1 MSRSRSAQEGKCRG
15 TNVGLPAFYLHP
27 KNPKKELEILNYRK
41 KIFNNRKKNS
51 HTRAVWRSLNLCED
65 EGLDAKEELMEF
77 IRKPAADMRLT
88 LAKVLKDIPHLDE
101 HIRGDIASLVSESVS
116 RASSKKRKKKKKK
129 RRKQTKAQKKAA
141 KKKAQKTQKARS
153 RSRRS
158 V

>member
-1 MSRSRSAQEGKCRG
+1 
-15 TNVGLPAFYLHP
+15 LPAFYLHP
-27 KNPKKELEILNYRK
+27 KNPEKELKILNYRK
-41 KIFNNRKKNS
+41 KIFDNRKKNS

-77 IRKPAADMRLT
+77 IRKPAADRRLT

-101 HIRGDIASLVSESVS
+101 HIRGDIASLVSKSVS
-116 RASSKKRKKKKKK
+116 RASSKKKKKKKKK

-141 KKKAQKTQKARS
+141 QEKKTSKKTQKTRF